1 MKKNSCLRNLSNL
14 HKIIN
19 INMINA
25 WINTYDDCNP
35 CKTIATR
42 EIQVV
47 EPWSYMPTYIKKYIF
62 IAHIMRGLELI

>member
-1 MKKNSCLRNLSNL
+1 
-14 HKIIN
+14 
-19 INMINA
+19 MINA

-47 EPWSYMPTYIKKYIF
+47 EPWSYMPTYIKKYIYC
-62 IAHIMRGLELI
+62 AHNAGFRTYLTNFGIYFVNIVIPKKANYY